1 MCGIV
6 GYVGHGDTKEIILHG
21 LKTLEYRGYDSS
33 GMALMSDGEILVEKK
48 AGRIENLEESM
59 KEKNFSS
66 EIGIGHTRWATHGV
80 PSDRNSHPHYS
91 MDKSVAVVH
100 NGIIE
105 NYQVLRKEL
114 EEKGY
119 IFSSDTDTE
128 VISQLIQDMYNGN
141 ILDTVS
147 KVVKKLEGS
156 YAVGVLHNHTRW
168 ATHGVPSDRNSH
180 PHYSMDKSVAVVHN
194 GIIENYQVLR
204 KELEEKGY
212 IFSSDTDTEVISQLI
227 QDMYNGN
234 ILDTVSKV
242 VKKLEGSYAVG
253 VLHKNHPDEL
263 ICAREH
269 SPLVIGIGEKE
280 NFIASD
286 ISALLKYTKD
296 VYYLEDGD
304 IAVLKARSIEIFD
317 RDEKPVTREKK
328 YIEWNLEQA
337 TKCGY
342 PHFMLKEIF
351 EQPQAV
357 KETFEKRVHNGR
369 VDFSDVLN
377 YEDIKNINKIYIVAC
392 GTAYH
397 AGLQGQF
404 AETFEKRVH
413 NGRVDFSDVLNYE
426 DIKNINKI
434 YIVACGTAYHA
445 GLQGQFALQKI
456 AKLDSIADIAS
467 EFRYNDPFID
477 EKTMV
482 IFVSQSGET
491 SDTLAA
497 LKEAKSKGALTIAVT
512 NVVGSTIS
520 REAHKTIYT
529 MAGPEIAVAST
540 KAYTTQVTIFYLFA
554 LYMAELRKVISKEKY
569 EEYLS
574 EIKNMPEKIQDI
586 LDNCEEIKTAAEYFK
601 DRTNG
606 FFIGRGL
613 DYKVAVEASL
623 KIKEVS
629 YVHTEAFASGELKHG
644 TIALIEE
651 GTPVVVIAT
660 QKNLIDKSVSNIKE
674 VKARGAYI
682 ITVGSDDEEN
692 LKNVSDN
699 FIGIPE
705 CNDMFSGFLS
715 IVPLQLLAYYTS
727 DAKGIDVD
735 KPRKEYQNAMICFQD
750 FYQ

>member
-59 KEKNFSS
+59 KGKNFSS
-66 EIGIGHTRWATHGV
+66 EIGIG
-80 PSDRNSHPHYS
+80 
-91 MDKSVAVVH
+91 
-100 NGIIE
+100 
-105 NYQVLRKEL
+105 
-114 EEKGY
+114 
-119 IFSSDTDTE
+119 
-128 VISQLIQDMYNGN
+128 
-141 ILDTVS
+141 
-147 KVVKKLEGS
+147 
-156 YAVGVLHNHTRW
+156 HTRW

-304 IAVLKARSIEIFD
+304 IAVLKAGSIEIFD

-404 AETFEKRVH
+404 A
-413 NGRVDFSDVLNYE
+413 
-426 DIKNINKI
+426 
-434 YIVACGTAYHA
+434 
-445 GLQGQFALQKI
+445 LQKI

-477 EKTMV
+477 EKTIV

-574 EIKNMPEKIQDI
+574 EIKNMPEKIQNI

-682 ITVGSDDEEN
+682 ITVGFDDEEN

-735 KPRKEYQNAMICFQD
+735 KPRNLAKSVTVE
-750 FYQ
+750 

>member
-59 KEKNFSS
+59 KGKNFSS

-91 MDKSVAVVH
+91 VDKSAAVVH

-119 IFSSDTDTE
+119 VFSSDTDTE

-147 KVVKKLEGS
+147 KVVKRLEGS
-156 YAVGVLHNHTRW
+156 YA
-168 ATHGVPSDRNSH
+168 
-180 PHYSMDKSVAVVHN
+180 
-194 GIIENYQVLR
+194 I
-204 KELEEKGY
+204 
-212 IFSSDTDTEVISQLI
+212 
-227 QDMYNGN
+227 
-234 ILDTVSKV
+234 
-242 VKKLEGSYAVG
+242 G

-269 SPLVIGIGEKE
+269 SPLVVGIGEKE

-304 IAVLKARSIEIFD
+304 IAVLKAGSIEIFD

-337 TKCGY
+337 EKCGY

-369 VDFSDVLN
+369 
-377 YEDIKNINKIYIVAC
+377 A
-392 GTAYH
+392 
-397 AGLQGQF
+397 
-404 AETFEKRVH
+404 
-413 NGRVDFSDVLNYE
+413 DFSDVLNYE

-456 AKLDSIADIAS
+456 AKLDSATDIAS
-467 EFRYNDPFID
+467 EFRYSDPFVD

-497 LKEAKSKGALTIAVT
+497 LKEAKAKGALTIAVT

-540 KAYTTQVTIFYLFA
+540 KAYTTQVTIFYLLA

-574 EIKNMPEKIQDI
+574 EIKNMPEKIQNI
-586 LDNCEEIKTAAEYFK
+586 LDNCEKIKTAAEYFK

-651 GTPVVVIAT
+651 GTPVVVIAA

-682 ITVGSDDEEN
+682 ITVGFENEES

-735 KPRKEYQNAMICFQD
+735 KPRNLAKSVTVE
-750 FYQ
+750 

>member
-59 KEKNFSS
+59 KGKNFSS

-119 IFSSDTDTE
+119 VFSSDTDTE
-128 VISQLIQDMYNGN
+128 VISQLIQDTYNGD

-156 YAVGVLHNHTRW
+156 YA
-168 ATHGVPSDRNSH
+168 
-180 PHYSMDKSVAVVHN
+180 
-194 GIIENYQVLR
+194 I
-204 KELEEKGY
+204 
-212 IFSSDTDTEVISQLI
+212 
-227 QDMYNGN
+227 
-234 ILDTVSKV
+234 
-242 VKKLEGSYAVG
+242 G

-269 SPLVIGIGEKE
+269 SPLVVGIGEKE

-304 IAVLKARSIEIFD
+304 IAVLKAGSIEIFD
-317 RDEKPVTREKK
+317 REEKPVTREKK

-369 VDFSDVLN
+369 VDFL
-377 YEDIKNINKIYIVAC
+377 
-392 GTAYH
+392 
-397 AGLQGQF
+397 
-404 AETFEKRVH
+404 
-413 NGRVDFSDVLNYE
+413 DVLNYE

-586 LDNCEEIKTAAEYFK
+586 LDNCEKIKTAAEYFK

-651 GTPVVVIAT
+651 GTPVVVIAA

-682 ITVGSDDEEN
+682 ITIGFNDEES

-735 KPRKEYQNAMICFQD
+735 KPRNLAKSVTVE
-750 FYQ
+750 

>member
-33 GMALMSDGEILVEKK
+33 GMALMSNGEILVEKK

-59 KEKNFSS
+59 KGKNFSS

-91 MDKSVAVVH
+91 MDKSAAVVH

-119 IFSSDTDTE
+119 VFSSDTDTE

-147 KVVKKLEGS
+147 KVVKRLEGS
-156 YAVGVLHNHTRW
+156 YA
-168 ATHGVPSDRNSH
+168 
-180 PHYSMDKSVAVVHN
+180 
-194 GIIENYQVLR
+194 I
-204 KELEEKGY
+204 
-212 IFSSDTDTEVISQLI
+212 
-227 QDMYNGN
+227 
-234 ILDTVSKV
+234 
-242 VKKLEGSYAVG
+242 G

-269 SPLVIGIGEKE
+269 SPLVVGIGEKE

-304 IAVLKARSIEIFD
+304 IAVLKAGSIEIFD

-357 KETFEKRVHNGR
+357 KETFEKRVHNG
-369 VDFSDVLN
+369 
-377 YEDIKNINKIYIVAC
+377 K
-392 GTAYH
+392 
-397 AGLQGQF
+397 
-404 AETFEKRVH
+404 
-413 NGRVDFSDVLNYE
+413 VDFSDVLNYE

-467 EFRYNDPFID
+467 EFRYSDPFID

-540 KAYTTQVTIFYLFA
+540 KAYTTQVTIFYLLA

-574 EIKNMPEKIQDI
+574 EIKNMPEKIQNI
-586 LDNCEEIKTAAEYFK
+586 LDNCEKIKTAAEYFK

-682 ITVGSDDEEN
+682 ITVGFDDEES

-735 KPRKEYQNAMICFQD
+735 KPRNLAKSVTVE
-750 FYQ
+750 

>member
-33 GMALMSDGEILVEKK
+33 GMALMSNGEILVEKK

-59 KEKNFSS
+59 KGKNFSS

-91 MDKSVAVVH
+91 MDKSAAVVH

-119 IFSSDTDTE
+119 VFSSDTDTE

-147 KVVKKLEGS
+147 KVVKRLEGS
-156 YAVGVLHNHTRW
+156 YA
-168 ATHGVPSDRNSH
+168 
-180 PHYSMDKSVAVVHN
+180 
-194 GIIENYQVLR
+194 I
-204 KELEEKGY
+204 
-212 IFSSDTDTEVISQLI
+212 
-227 QDMYNGN
+227 
-234 ILDTVSKV
+234 
-242 VKKLEGSYAVG
+242 G

-269 SPLVIGIGEKE
+269 SPLVVGIGEKE

-304 IAVLKARSIEIFD
+304 IAILKAGSIEIFD
-317 RDEKPVTREKK
+317 RDEKPVMREKK

-357 KETFEKRVHNGR
+357 KETFEKRVHNG
-369 VDFSDVLN
+369 
-377 YEDIKNINKIYIVAC
+377 K
-392 GTAYH
+392 
-397 AGLQGQF
+397 
-404 AETFEKRVH
+404 
-413 NGRVDFSDVLNYE
+413 VDFSDVLNYE

-456 AKLDSIADIAS
+456 AKLDSATDIAS
-467 EFRYNDPFID
+467 EFRYSDPFID

-497 LKEAKSKGALTIAVT
+497 LKEAKAKGALTIAVT

-540 KAYTTQVTIFYLFA
+540 KAYTTQVTIFYLLA
-554 LYMAELRKVISKEKY
+554 LCMAELRKVISKEKY

-574 EIKNMPEKIQDI
+574 EIKNMPEKIQNI
-586 LDNCEEIKTAAEYFK
+586 LDNCEKIKTAAEYFK

-682 ITVGSDDEEN
+682 ITVGFDDEES

-735 KPRKEYQNAMICFQD
+735 KPRNLAKSVTVE
-750 FYQ
+750 

>member
-59 KEKNFSS
+59 KGKNFSS

-119 IFSSDTDTE
+119 VFSSDTDTE

-147 KVVKKLEGS
+147 KVIKRLEGS
-156 YAVGVLHNHTRW
+156 YA
-168 ATHGVPSDRNSH
+168 
-180 PHYSMDKSVAVVHN
+180 
-194 GIIENYQVLR
+194 I
-204 KELEEKGY
+204 
-212 IFSSDTDTEVISQLI
+212 
-227 QDMYNGN
+227 
-234 ILDTVSKV
+234 
-242 VKKLEGSYAVG
+242 G
-253 VLHKNHPDEL
+253 VLHKKHPDEL

-269 SPLVIGIGEKE
+269 SPLVVGIGKKE

-304 IAVLKARSIEIFD
+304 IAVLKAGSIEIFD
-317 RDEKPVTREKK
+317 RDEKPVVREKK

-357 KETFEKRVHNGR
+357 KETFEKRVHNGK

-377 YEDIKNINKIYIVAC
+377 YEDIKNINK
-392 GTAYH
+392 
-397 AGLQGQF
+397 L
-404 AETFEKRVH
+404 
-413 NGRVDFSDVLNYE
+413 
-426 DIKNINKI
+426 

-467 EFRYNDPFID
+467 EFRYSDPFID

-540 KAYTTQVTIFYLFA
+540 KAYTTQVTIFYLLA

-569 EEYLS
+569 EEYLF
-574 EIKNMPEKIQDI
+574 EIKSMPEKIQNI
-586 LDNCEEIKTAAEYFK
+586 LDNCEKIKTAAEYFK
-601 DRTNG
+601 DRTSG

-629 YVHTEAFASGELKHG
+629 YVYTEAFASGELKHG

-682 ITVGSDDEEN
+682 ITIGFDDEES

-727 DAKGIDVD
+727 DTKGIDVD
-735 KPRKEYQNAMICFQD
+735 KPRNLAKSVTVE
-750 FYQ
+750 

>member
-33 GMALMSDGEILVEKK
+33 GMALMSNGEILVEKK

-59 KEKNFSS
+59 KGKNFSS

-119 IFSSDTDTE
+119 VFSSDTDTE

-147 KVVKKLEGS
+147 KVVKRLEGS
-156 YAVGVLHNHTRW
+156 YA
-168 ATHGVPSDRNSH
+168 
-180 PHYSMDKSVAVVHN
+180 
-194 GIIENYQVLR
+194 I
-204 KELEEKGY
+204 
-212 IFSSDTDTEVISQLI
+212 
-227 QDMYNGN
+227 
-234 ILDTVSKV
+234 
-242 VKKLEGSYAVG
+242 G

-269 SPLVIGIGEKE
+269 SPLVVGIGEKE

-304 IAVLKARSIEIFD
+304 IAVLKAGSIEIFD

-357 KETFEKRVHNGR
+357 KETFEKRVHNG
-369 VDFSDVLN
+369 
-377 YEDIKNINKIYIVAC
+377 K
-392 GTAYH
+392 
-397 AGLQGQF
+397 
-404 AETFEKRVH
+404 
-413 NGRVDFSDVLNYE
+413 VDFSDVLNYE

-456 AKLDSIADIAS
+456 AKLDSATDIAS
-467 EFRYNDPFID
+467 EFRYSDPFID

-497 LKEAKSKGALTIAVT
+497 LKEAKAKGALTIAVT

-540 KAYTTQVTIFYLFA
+540 KAYTTQVTIFYLLA

-574 EIKNMPEKIQDI
+574 EIKNMPEKIQNI
-586 LDNCEEIKTAAEYFK
+586 LDNCEKIKTAAEYFK

-682 ITVGSDDEEN
+682 ITIGFDDEEN

-735 KPRKEYQNAMICFQD
+735 KPRNLAKSVTVE
-750 FYQ
+750 

>member
-33 GMALMSDGEILVEKK
+33 GMALMSNGEILVEKK

-59 KEKNFSS
+59 KGKNFSS

-147 KVVKKLEGS
+147 KVVKRLEGS
-156 YAVGVLHNHTRW
+156 YA
-168 ATHGVPSDRNSH
+168 
-180 PHYSMDKSVAVVHN
+180 
-194 GIIENYQVLR
+194 I
-204 KELEEKGY
+204 
-212 IFSSDTDTEVISQLI
+212 
-227 QDMYNGN
+227 
-234 ILDTVSKV
+234 
-242 VKKLEGSYAVG
+242 G

-269 SPLVIGIGEKE
+269 SPLVVGIGEKE

-304 IAVLKARSIEIFD
+304 IAVLKAGSIEIFD

-357 KETFEKRVHNGR
+357 K
-369 VDFSDVLN
+369 
-377 YEDIKNINKIYIVAC
+377 
-392 GTAYH
+392 
-397 AGLQGQF
+397 
-404 AETFEKRVH
+404 ETFEKRVH

-540 KAYTTQVTIFYLFA
+540 KAYTTQVTIFYLLA

-574 EIKNMPEKIQDI
+574 EIKNMPEKIQNI
-586 LDNCEEIKTAAEYFK
+586 LDNCEKIKTAAEYFK

-682 ITVGSDDEEN
+682 ITVGFDDEES

-735 KPRKEYQNAMICFQD
+735 KPRNLAKSVTVE
-750 FYQ
+750 

>member
-33 GMALMSDGEILVEKK
+33 GMALVSNGEIVVEKK
-48 AGRIENLEESM
+48 AGRIANLEESM
-59 KEKNFSS
+59 KGKIFSS

-105 NYQVLRKEL
+105 NYQTLKKEL

-119 IFSSDTDTE
+119 VFSSDTDTE
-128 VISQLIQDMYNGN
+128 VISQLIQDMYNGD
-141 ILDTVS
+141 ILDAVK

-156 YAVGVLHNHTRW
+156 YA
-168 ATHGVPSDRNSH
+168 
-180 PHYSMDKSVAVVHN
+180 
-194 GIIENYQVLR
+194 I
-204 KELEEKGY
+204 
-212 IFSSDTDTEVISQLI
+212 
-227 QDMYNGN
+227 
-234 ILDTVSKV
+234 
-242 VKKLEGSYAVG
+242 G
-253 VLHKNHPDEL
+253 VLHKNHTDEL

-286 ISALLKYTKD
+286 VSALLKYTKD

-304 IAVLKARSIEIFD
+304 VAVLKAGDIKIFD
-317 RDEKPVTREKK
+317 KDEMPVVREKK

-357 KETFEKRVHNGR
+357 KETFNKRVHNG
-369 VDFSDVLN
+369 
-377 YEDIKNINKIYIVAC
+377 K
-392 GTAYH
+392 
-397 AGLQGQF
+397 
-404 AETFEKRVH
+404 
-413 NGRVDFSDVLNYE
+413 VDFSDVLNYE

-456 AKLDSIADIAS
+456 AKLDSATDIAS
-467 EFRYNDPFID
+467 EFRYNNSFID

-491 SDTLAA
+491 SDTLAS
-497 LKEAKSKGALTIAVT
+497 LKFAKEKGALTIAIT

-520 REAHKTIYT
+520 REAHKVIYT

-540 KAYTTQVTIFYLFA
+540 KAYTTQVTIFYLLA
-554 LYMAELRKVISKEKY
+554 LYIAELRKIISKENYEKY
-569 EEYLS
+569 LA
-574 EIKNMPEKIQDI
+574 EIENMPEKIQKI
-586 LDNCEEIKTAAEYFK
+586 LDNCEKIKAPAEYFK
-601 DRTNG
+601 NKTSG
-606 FFIGRGL
+606 FYIGRGL
-613 DYKVAVEASL
+613 DYKVAVEGSL

-682 ITVGSDDEEN
+682 ITIGFENEEN

-699 FIGIPE
+699 FIEIPE
-705 CNDMFSGFLS
+705 CDDMFSGFLS
-715 IVPLQLLAYYTS
+715 IIPLQFLAYYTS
-727 DAKGIDVD
+727 VAKGIDVD
-735 KPRKEYQNAMICFQD
+735 KPRNLAKSVTVE
-750 FYQ
+750 

>member
-156 YAVGVLHNHTRW
+156 YAVGVLH
-168 ATHGVPSDRNSH
+168 
-180 PHYSMDKSVAVVHN
+180 
-194 GIIENYQVLR
+194 
-204 KELEEKGY
+204 
-212 IFSSDTDTEVISQLI
+212 
-227 QDMYNGN
+227 
-234 ILDTVSKV
+234 
-242 VKKLEGSYAVG
+242 
-253 VLHKNHPDEL
+253 KNHPDEL

-304 IAVLKARSIEIFD
+304 IAVLKAGSIEIFD
-317 RDEKPVTREKK
+317 RDEKPVIREKK

-404 AETFEKRVH
+404 A
-413 NGRVDFSDVLNYE
+413 
-426 DIKNINKI
+426 
-434 YIVACGTAYHA
+434 
-445 GLQGQFALQKI
+445 LQKI

-477 EKTMV
+477 EKTIV

-586 LDNCEEIKTAAEYFK
+586 LDNREEIKTAAEYFK

-682 ITVGSDDEEN
+682 ITVGFDDEEN

-735 KPRKEYQNAMICFQD
+735 KPRNLAKSVTVE
-750 FYQ
+750 

>member
-33 GMALMSDGEILVEKK
+33 GIALMSDGEILVEKK
-48 AGRIENLEESM
+48 VGRIENLEESM
-59 KEKNFSS
+59 KGKNFSS

-128 VISQLIQDMYNGN
+128 VISQLIQDMYNGD

-156 YAVGVLHNHTRW
+156 YA
-168 ATHGVPSDRNSH
+168 
-180 PHYSMDKSVAVVHN
+180 
-194 GIIENYQVLR
+194 I
-204 KELEEKGY
+204 
-212 IFSSDTDTEVISQLI
+212 
-227 QDMYNGN
+227 
-234 ILDTVSKV
+234 
-242 VKKLEGSYAVG
+242 G

-304 IAVLKARSIEIFD
+304 IAVLKAGSIEIFD

-357 KETFEKRVHNGR
+357 K
-369 VDFSDVLN
+369 
-377 YEDIKNINKIYIVAC
+377 
-392 GTAYH
+392 
-397 AGLQGQF
+397 
-404 AETFEKRVH
+404 ETFEKRVH

-554 LYMAELRKVISKEKY
+554 LYMAELRKVISKEKC

-574 EIKNMPEKIQDI
+574 EIKNMPEKIQNI
-586 LDNCEEIKTAAEYFK
+586 LDDCEKIKTAAEYFK

-682 ITVGSDDEEN
+682 ITIGFDDEEN

-735 KPRKEYQNAMICFQD
+735 KPRNLAKSVTVE
-750 FYQ
+750 

>member
-156 YAVGVLHNHTRW
+156 YAVGVLH
-168 ATHGVPSDRNSH
+168 
-180 PHYSMDKSVAVVHN
+180 
-194 GIIENYQVLR
+194 
-204 KELEEKGY
+204 
-212 IFSSDTDTEVISQLI
+212 
-227 QDMYNGN
+227 
-234 ILDTVSKV
+234 
-242 VKKLEGSYAVG
+242 
-253 VLHKNHPDEL
+253 KNHPDEL

-296 VYYLEDGD
+296 VYYLQDGD
-304 IAVLKARSIEIFD
+304 IAVLKAGNVEIFD

-357 KETFEKRVHNGR
+357 K
-369 VDFSDVLN
+369 
-377 YEDIKNINKIYIVAC
+377 
-392 GTAYH
+392 
-397 AGLQGQF
+397 
-404 AETFEKRVH
+404 ETFEKRVH

-682 ITVGSDDEEN
+682 ITIGFNDEES

-735 KPRKEYQNAMICFQD
+735 KPRNLAKSVTVE
-750 FYQ
+750 